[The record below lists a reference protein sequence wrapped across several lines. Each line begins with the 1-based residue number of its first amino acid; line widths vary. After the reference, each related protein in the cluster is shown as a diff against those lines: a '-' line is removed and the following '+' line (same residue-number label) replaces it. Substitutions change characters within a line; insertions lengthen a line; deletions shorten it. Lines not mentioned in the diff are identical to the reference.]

1 MSFGFFLFLVLFLY
15 DVVSCFDFFFFKQKT
30 AYEMRISDWSSDV
43 CSSDLNVPD
52 AQAAWE
58 SVFSLWGAVMG
69 GVHILKHACGWMEGG
84 LCASFEKMVMDADTI
99 QMLAEF
105 LTPLVVDDD
114 TLALEAMRDV
124 GPGGHFFGT
133 AHTQARF
140 KTAFFAPMVSDWR
153 NFESWQEAG
162 SPDALTRAAGLSN
175 RLIAEWE
182 PPPMDPAI
190 REELDAFVA
199 KRIEEGGAPTDF

>member
-1 MSFGFFLFLVLFLY
+1 MTRRPPRSTRTDTRFPYTTLFR
-15 DVVSCFDFFFFKQKT
+15 S
-30 AYEMRISDWSSDV
+30 
-43 CSSDLNVPD
+43 
-52 AQAAWE
+52 
-58 SVFSLWGAVMG
+58 
-69 GVHILKHACGWMEGG
+69 
-84 LCASFEKMVMDADTI
+84 
-99 QMLAEF
+99 
-105 LTPLVVDDD
+105 
-114 TLALEAMRDV
+114 DV